1 MAEYTYSE
9 SIKAFCTIASAMGA
23 SRDIPVAMDH
33 SFWNIP
39 EKDEV
44 LDGEVLYRF
53 ALYHKAIE
61 DLHSQLDSPLLAQL
75 PEAIREKIN
84 HRHLLEHAAK
94 QMLAHHWK
102 LLHAQLEHNDI
113 PSMVVKGPASSIQ
126 LYHNATIRGFTD
138 LDILVD
144 IPSLISIVPIFEQ
157 VGYHLKSGV
166 SRDDHA
172 TLFQKSHHLV
182 FIRNDSPFRIE
193 VHNVL
198 FDEVVDPEYATKDL
212 FTRSTIVYWNEIEL
226 PTLSPTDQAIFI
238 LAHGTHHGW
247 KSLHWLVDIAAILT
261 KQNPIFH
268 DELSRKMLSAG
279 RGKQLALAYKLC
291 RTIFPI
297 PLPPP
302 YEPLVT
308 SIKSNCSYQMECAKI
323 QLCKGAAA
331 KESLGSIINFT
342 YRHQLPMARTGT
354 EKLEVAL
361 KLFKIAPQD
370 AKTLVLPDWLL
381 PLHILLR
388 PFFVMKRRIA
398 QSVLRRRNV

>member
-1 MAEYTYSE
+1 
-9 SIKAFCTIASAMGA
+9 
-23 SRDIPVAMDH
+23 
-33 SFWNIP
+33 
-39 EKDEV
+39 
-44 LDGEVLYRF
+44 
-53 ALYHKAIE
+53 
-61 DLHSQLDSPLLAQL
+61 
-75 PEAIREKIN
+75 
-84 HRHLLEHAAK
+84 
-94 QMLAHHWK
+94 
-102 LLHAQLEHNDI
+102 
-113 PSMVVKGPASSIQ
+113 
-126 LYHNATIRGFTD
+126 
-138 LDILVD
+138 
-144 IPSLISIVPIFEQ
+144 
-157 VGYHLKSGV
+157 
-166 SRDDHA
+166 
-172 TLFQKSHHLV
+172 
-182 FIRNDSPFRIE
+182 
-193 VHNVL
+193 
-198 FDEVVDPEYATKDL
+198 
-212 FTRSTIVYWNEIEL
+212 
-226 PTLSPTDQAIFI
+226 
-238 LAHGTHHGW
+238 
-247 KSLHWLVDIAAILT
+247 VDIAAILT

-323 QLCKGAAA
+323 QLCKGGAA

-370 AKTLVLPDWLL
+370 AETLVLPDWLL

-398 QSVLRRRNV
+398 QSVLRRRNI